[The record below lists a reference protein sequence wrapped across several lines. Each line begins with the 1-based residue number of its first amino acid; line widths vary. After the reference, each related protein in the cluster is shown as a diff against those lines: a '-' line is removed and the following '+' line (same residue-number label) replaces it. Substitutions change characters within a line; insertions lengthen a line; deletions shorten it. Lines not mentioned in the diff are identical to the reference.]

1 MAANVQIRQNGKAQL
16 RVTHRL
22 LPRPFFFTFDS
33 EPEALA
39 YGAQLNNV
47 LQQGVVPSDL
57 LSQPERAAQDN
68 PSLVEM
74 IGTYSTGFPLTDSDR
89 DLLDVVVHEVVGVRL
104 DQLTFRWANQYVAD
118 CKRKR
123 NLAPGTIRKRV
134 GALARVVDWHLRN
147 AEKTL
152 PNPFRLLP
160 RGYSVYSREDT
171 AHVPAKHDEVRDRR
185 MAPGESERIDSVL
198 AGHKREGR
206 ERALGPDPQFELL
219 YLLIVW
225 EGLRL
230 KEAYT
235 ARVEDC
241 DFTARTMRVRGS
253 KGHRGKVKFRTVPL
267 RPEVLPRLQA
277 WCEGRQG
284 LLFDY
289 WNEDPQRLRRVGAN
303 LSSRF
308 RTLFEYAQVPDFKE
322 HDLRHEATC
331 RWVLLR
337 DSAGR
342 WAFSEIEI
350 CRMMG
355 WSDPKMMMRYAS
367 LRGEDL
373 SARLTSSEV
382 AQKLV

>member
-1 MAANVQIRQNGKAQL
+1 MAANVQIRPNGKAQL

-22 LPRPFFFTFDS
+22 LPRPFFFTFET
-33 EPEALA
+33 EPEARS
-39 YGAQLNNV
+39 YGEQLRAM
-47 LQQGVVPSDL
+47 LDQGVVPSEL
-57 LSQPERAAQDN
+57 LEPPERVARDN
-68 PSLVEM
+68 PTLVEM
-74 IGTYSTGFPLTDSDR
+74 IRAYCRGFPVTDSDN
-89 DLLDVVVHEVVGVRL
+89 DLLGVVVHEVLGVRFS
-104 DQLTFRWANQYVAD
+104 QLTFRWVSQYVTE

-123 NLAPGTIRKRV
+123 NLAPGTTRKRIGV
-134 GALARVVDWHLRN
+134 LARVVDWHLRSTDQTM
-147 AEKTL
+147 A
-152 PNPFRLLP
+152 NPFRLLP

-198 AGHKREGR
+198 AGHKREDR
-206 ERALGPDPQFELL
+206 ERTLGPDPQFELL

-235 ARVEDC
+235 ARVEDF
-241 DFTARTMRVRGS
+241 DFTARTLRVRGS
-253 KGHRGKVKFRTVPL
+253 KGHRGRVKFRTVPL

-277 WCEGRQG
+277 WCEGRVG

-289 WNEDPQRLRRVGAN
+289 WNEDPQRLRQVGAN

-337 DSAGR
+337 DSTGR

-373 SARLTSSEV
+373 
-382 AQKLV
+382 AQRME